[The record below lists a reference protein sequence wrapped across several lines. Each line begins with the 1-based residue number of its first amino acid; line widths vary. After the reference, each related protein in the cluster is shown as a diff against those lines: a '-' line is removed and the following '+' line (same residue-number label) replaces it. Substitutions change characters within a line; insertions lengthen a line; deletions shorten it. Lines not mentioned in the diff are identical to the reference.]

1 MTEKDYVKFAAA
13 IKRRLADTP
22 EAHKHS
28 VERLVVDIVEIL
40 AEDNSN
46 FDYPGFWDAC
56 GF

>member
-1 MTEKDYVKFAAA
+1 MENKDYVKFAAA
-13 IKRRLADTP
+13 IKTRLADTP
-22 EAHKHS
+22 DAHKHS

-46 FDYPGFWDAC
+46 FNHSVFWDAC